1 MNQTEKDDQKKTK
14 WLMLLLLLITLIAVC
29 VSIWALFFRGPDVT
43 LAPDFAPEQTEQNQ
57 QPIKDDTDEPKA
69 PSESGGS
76 VSLSYANEVVI
87 DLSDET
93 ASLYFAN
100 PGKSD
105 KDMVLQIVIQDEVIV
120 QSGRLTPGYEVMLLD
135 LLDGAAEKLSPGGY
149 NGQFMVIYY
158 DTETGEKEIVNTE
171 IPITITV
178 IQ

>member
-1 MNQTEKDDQKKTK
+1 MNKTETGGQKKTK
-14 WLMLLLLLITLIAVC
+14 RLILLLLLITLLAVC
-29 VSIWALFFRGPDVT
+29 VAVWALFFRGPDVT
-43 LAPDFAPEQTEQNQ
+43 LTPDYAPEQTEQNQ
-57 QPIKDDTDEPKA
+57 RPIEGDESKPTN

-76 VSLSYANEVVI
+76 VSLTYADTAVV

-93 ASLYFAN
+93 ASMYFAN

-105 KDMVLQIVIQDEVIV
+105 KDMVLQIVIRDEVIV
-120 QSGRLTPGYEVMLLD
+120 QSGRLTPGYEVTILD

-149 NGQFMVIYY
+149 NGKFTVIYY
-158 DTETGEKEIVNTE
+158 DTETGEKEVVNTE